1 MVSPLCVN
9 QDATRYNQMSTSS
22 NPLDLLLPIHTQP
35 LCAIFFR
42 GRDLF
47 LERERAR
54 AQQRDRERGAFGVVL
69 FRSASK
75 MLDLSTKTHWKQQLF
90 IMLQYFK

>member
-1 MVSPLCVN
+1 MQPGTIRCQLV
-9 QDATRYNQMSTSS
+9 TSS

-54 AQQRDRERGAFGVVL
+54 AQQRDRERGALGVVL
-69 FRSASK
+69 FRSASN
-75 MLDLSTKTHWKQQLF
+75 MLDLSTKTH
-90 IMLQYFK
+90 